1 MSDET
6 ISMTEAARILGVSTG
21 TISAMVK
28 RGDLRAT
35 RLISDRRRLLISRK
49 DVEEIQM
56 RDRQVI
62 DHLTSDKDW

>member
-21 TISAMVK
+21 TISTMVK

-62 DHLTSDKDW
+62 DHLTSDKD